1 MTEQEIK
8 TLKLYATLTDTLDK
22 YVILKEDEQ
31 GRYIEYA
38 FVEGAPHDNRCLSWY
53 VKPHPNYFAKRP
65 EKVQGRLADV
75 GEVYELKEF
84 ACGCQD
90 KEGDERCTAGHPQTG
105 CDFMRAMKDGWSY
118 DEPRK
123 CACWNLKSVKME
135 QIKNSIVMQTFQ
147 KTLDKAVKYLAPIA
161 YTHKH
166 LINLDNFIKYMEK

>member
-1 MTEQEIK
+1 MTEQELK
-8 TLKLYATLTDTLDK
+8 TLKIYATLTDTLDK

-38 FVEGAPHDNRCLSWY
+38 FIEGTPHDNRCLSWY

-65 EKVQGRLADV
+65 EKVQWSLVDV
-75 GEVYELKEF
+75 GEVYELEEF

-90 KEGDERCTAGHPQTG
+90 KEGDERCTAGHPSAG
-105 CDFMRAMKDGWSY
+105 CAFMKAIKDSWSY

-123 CACWNLKSVKME
+123 CACWDLESVKME
-135 QIKNSIVMQTFQ
+135 QIENSIAMQTFQ
-147 KTLDKAVKYLAPIA
+147 KTLDKAVKYLAPMA

-166 LINLDNFIKYMEK
+166 LIDLDNFIEYMEG